1 MNEQRP
7 DQEEAESDSSQSDSS
22 GTPERL
28 LKTGEALVDEE
39 EVVVAE
45 VNGLAYTGGVLTE
58 IAWRYNKY
66 PGLRQ
71 GHERLRATICE
82 YAERLRSN
90 VEAAEE
96 YDDSEGERNYSG
108 ALQILRTL
116 FPDVLGAGD
125 PDQSRDIVDELR
137 TLEEEMWR
145 FREAITKHRSHDRI
159 SGTGILRTAAEQVDS
174 VALARD
180 LRSMAS
186 DIDAA
191 LGGGGDDD
199 E

>member
-1 MNEQRP
+1 MNGTVNYQQP
-7 DQEEAESDSSQSDSS
+7 DQTEAET
-22 GTPERL
+22 TPERL

-45 VNGLAYTGGVLTE
+45 VNGLAYPDGVLVE

-108 ALQILRTL
+108 ALQILRTH

-125 PDQSRDIVDELR
+125 PDQSRDIVDDLR
-137 TLEEEMWR
+137 TLEEENGR
-145 FREAITKHRSHDRI
+145 LREALEAVRRGLRFIADRTE
-159 SGTGILRTAAEQVDS
+159 STATREDAHQAIIEIAD
-174 VALARD
+174 ALD
-180 LRSMAS
+180 
-186 DIDAA
+186 
-191 LGGGGDDD
+191 GGGD
-199 E
+199 EE